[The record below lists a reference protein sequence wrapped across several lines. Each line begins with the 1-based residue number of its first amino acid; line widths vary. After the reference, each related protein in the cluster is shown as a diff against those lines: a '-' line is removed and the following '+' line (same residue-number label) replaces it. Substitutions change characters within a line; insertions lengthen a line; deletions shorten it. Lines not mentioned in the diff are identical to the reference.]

1 MGLWDAMKGSRREGS
16 GGGAAPEA
24 RLEANVSG
32 RVQGVGFRYWTMGV
46 AREHGLVGYAENL
59 PDGSVEV
66 VAEGSRDGA
75 ESLLSALSSGDTA
88 GSVSGLDHSF
98 TDPTGEFSDFG
109 VR

>member
-1 MGLWDAMKGSRREGS
+1 MKGSRREGS
-16 GGGAAPEA
+16 DRGGGAVPEA

-66 VAEGSRDGA
+66 VAEGSRDGV